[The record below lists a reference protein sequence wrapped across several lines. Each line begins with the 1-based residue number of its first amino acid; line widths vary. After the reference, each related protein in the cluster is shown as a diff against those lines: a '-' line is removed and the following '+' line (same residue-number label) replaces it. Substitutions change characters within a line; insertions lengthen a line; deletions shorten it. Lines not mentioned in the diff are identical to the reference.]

1 MPVETCSK
9 EVVEG
14 GQGSPI
20 RIPPSVPSFRV
31 VLCTGTAVC
40 CGGTRA
46 GKSECGRSSEVS
58 AMAGFGE
65 LRRTR
70 VPWGGAKSGLKRGL
84 SSVKY
89 GARSHGTR
97 HEQADRLGPRPT
109 EPCAEPFSRFVPR
122 AMDPNRMV
130 SGQGRMY
137 VCIYIY
143 KVDRCPIVTTAQRRG
158 FARVEGH
165 DGDRILVQIAVGVE
179 TRAALHAR
187 AVSLH
192 RLLRHR
198 SKPRSHKP
206 IVRP

>member
-1 MPVETCSK
+1 MRGAGCGPRRAAAGSPSLERVPTTVHTQRQHRRKATMPVETCSK
-9 EVVEG
+9 ELLEG

-58 AMAGFGE
+58 ATAGFGE

-70 VPWGGAKSGLKRGL
+70 VPWGLGGAKSGLKRGL
-84 SSVKY
+84 SSVKC

-122 AMDPNRMV
+122 AMDTNRMV
-130 SGQGRMY
+130 SGQGRICAY
-137 VCIYIY
+137 IYI
-143 KVDRCPIVTTAQRRG
+143 R
-158 FARVEGH
+158 
-165 DGDRILVQIAVGVE
+165 
-179 TRAALHAR
+179 
-187 AVSLH
+187 
-192 RLLRHR
+192 
-198 SKPRSHKP
+198 
-206 IVRP
+206 